1 MGVRKF
7 IGGIGAKAAAGALA
21 LAAVCLVAAAPVP
34 RQAADLTV
42 EDPTGKQTQLA
53 SFKGKVVVVEFLLTG
68 CPHCWRLAQTLGKLD
83 QELGPKGFQ
92 AIGVAFDSDVTGSK
106 VAKFATLAKVTFP
119 VGYTSAEKVDA
130 FLGRK
135 EMERFQVPQLVII
148 DRAGTI
154 RTQSRP
160 VGETDLDD
168 EATLRRLVDGLL
180 KQPAP

>member
-83 QELGPKGFQ
+83 KELGPKGFQ